1 MPVASITGSITDWI
15 TSAIGDHG
23 LYAVFALML
32 VDAVFPAAS
41 ELVMLYAGAVAAG
54 AFAGS
59 EVVLFGHT
67 IESDTWAL
75 VAMIG
80 AGTIGY
86 TIGSVIGWAIGLYG
100 GRPFL
105 ERRGRWFHLGQ
116 DRLDRADRWFDRW
129 DDLAVF
135 VGRLT
140 PLARSF
146 VSIPA
151 GVFETPFVRYTLLT
165 FAGST
170 IWCFG
175 FAFGGF
181 LLGPHWERLHDS
193 FRYVEYAIVVAI
205 VAGIAYLVLKRRSG
219 GEEIRGSS
227 GSNTLDEHRAESPAD

>member
-1 MPVASITGSITDWI
+1 
-15 TSAIGDHG
+15 
-23 LYAVFALML
+23 
-32 VDAVFPAAS
+32 
-41 ELVMLYAGAVAAG
+41 MLYAGAVAAG

-59 EVVLFGHT
+59 EVVLFGHA

-75 VAMIG
+75 LAMIG

-140 PLARSF
+140 PVARSF

-151 GVFETPFVRYTLLT
+151 GVFETPFVRYTVLT

-175 FAFGGF
+175 FALGGF
-181 LLGPHWERLHDS
+181 LLGSTLGGSPPQLSLRRVRGGRRDRGRDRLPDRGEARRASESGIPPRQIHS
-193 FRYVEYAIVVAI
+193 TSIVPRSRSLI
-205 VAGIAYLVLKRRSG
+205 FRRST
-219 GEEIRGSS
+219 RPCRRS
-227 GSNTLDEHRAESPAD
+227 